1 MPQGDTILAM
11 SGDSMDT
18 AVLRQVR
25 NILAFFAVALVLYIL
40 KITSGVIMPM
50 VIALF
55 IFIFVNP
62 YLGRMDRLKIPRVL
76 SSIIVTGGVCLLI
89 FVVVYLFFM
98 IINQLMA
105 PDTGIPHYVQRI
117 ALLDR
122 SLSDWLA
129 PYLDEDPL
137 TFSVLAWLNV
147 DWYALAMTSLTN
159 LSGRFMSVAS
169 DALLVVLYLMFL
181 ILERQ
186 TVMPKLVA
194 AFPVGKI
201 QKAGQMMD
209 SISKQVSRYMSIKAF
224 ISLITGVLFYLTAVW
239 VKLDFA
245 LIWGVL
251 ATVLNFIPTIGS
263 IVVTVLGIFMA
274 VIQFAPD
281 WSTVMM
287 ISFLFIIIEMVMGNI
302 VDPRFQGVQLNL
314 SPLVILIF
322 LALWGYIW
330 GIPGMFLS
338 VPMTSV
344 LQVFCANSPTLR
356 PISIII
362 SEGSTYRKDY
372 ETKKRKKRGK
382 GSGLPV

>member
-1 MPQGDTILAM
+1 MALE
-11 SGDSMDT
+11 SSDT
-18 AVLRQVR
+18 AIRRQTR
-25 NILAFFAVALVLYIL
+25 NILAFFAVVLGMYIL
-40 KITSGVIMPM
+40 KLTSSVMMPII
-50 VIALF
+50 IALF
-55 IFIFVNP
+55 IFIFINP
-62 YLGRMDRLKIPRVL
+62 YLAKMDKLKIPRVL
-76 SSIIVTGGVCLLI
+76 SSVIVTGSVCLIL
-89 FVVVYLFFM
+89 FFLVYLFFI

-129 PYLDEDPL
+129 PYLDEDPM
-137 TFSVLAWLNV
+137 TFSVLSWMNV
-147 DWYALAMTSLTN
+147 DWYALVMAWLTN
-159 LSGRFMSVAS
+159 LSSRFMSVMS
-169 DALLVVLYLMFL
+169 DAMLVVLYLMFL
-181 ILERQ
+181 VLERQ
-186 TVMPKLVA
+186 SVMPKLMA

-201 QKAGQMMD
+201 QKAGEMLN
-209 SISKQVSRYMSIKAF
+209 SISKQVSRYLSIKF
-224 ISLITGVLFYLTAVW
+224 IISAVTGILFYFTAVW

-251 ATVLNFIPTIGS
+251 ATILNFIPTIGS

-274 VIQFAPD
+274 IIQFAPD
-281 WSTVMM
+281 WSTVLMV
-287 ISFLFIIIEMVMGNI
+287 SFFFVVIEMVMGNI

-356 PISIII
+356 PLSIMI
-362 SEGSTYRKDY
+362 SEGSSYRRDFD
-372 ETKKRKKRGK
+372 KKERHKRRNRKQ
-382 GSGLPV
+382 

>member
-1 MPQGDTILAM
+1 MALE
-11 SGDSMDT
+11 SSDT
-18 AVLRQVR
+18 AIRRQTR
-25 NILAFFAVALVLYIL
+25 NILAFFAVVLGMYIL
-40 KITSGVIMPM
+40 KLTSSVMMPII
-50 VIALF
+50 IALF
-55 IFIFVNP
+55 IFIFINP
-62 YLGRMDRLKIPRVL
+62 YLAKMDKLKIPRVL
-76 SSIIVTGGVCLLI
+76 SSVIVTGSVCLIL
-89 FVVVYLFFM
+89 FFLVYLFFI

-129 PYLDEDPL
+129 PYLDEDPM
-137 TFSVLAWLNV
+137 TFSVLSWMNV
-147 DWYALAMTSLTN
+147 DWYALVMAWLTN
-159 LSGRFMSVAS
+159 LSSRFMSVMS
-169 DALLVVLYLMFL
+169 DAMLVVLYLMFL
-181 ILERQ
+181 VLERQ
-186 TVMPKLVA
+186 SVMPKLMA

-201 QKAGQMMD
+201 QKAGEMLN
-209 SISKQVSRYMSIKAF
+209 SISKQVSRYLSIKF
-224 ISLITGVLFYLTAVW
+224 IISAVTGILFYFTAVW

-251 ATVLNFIPTIGS
+251 ATILNFIPTIGS

-274 VIQFAPD
+274 IIQFAPD
-281 WSTVMM
+281 WSTVLMV
-287 ISFLFIIIEMVMGNI
+287 SFFFVVIEMVMGNI
-302 VDPRFQGVQLNL
+302 VDPHFQGVQLNL

-356 PISIII
+356 PLSIMI
-362 SEGSTYRKDY
+362 SEGSSYRRDFD
-372 ETKKRKKRGK
+372 KKERHKRRNRKQ
-382 GSGLPV
+382 

>member
-1 MPQGDTILAM
+1 MALE
-11 SGDSMDT
+11 SSDT
-18 AVLRQVR
+18 AIRRQTR
-25 NILAFFAVALVLYIL
+25 NILAFFAVVLGMYIL
-40 KITSGVIMPM
+40 KLTSSVMMPII
-50 VIALF
+50 IALF
-55 IFIFVNP
+55 IFIFINP
-62 YLGRMDRLKIPRVL
+62 YLAKMDKLKIPRVL
-76 SSIIVTGGVCLLI
+76 SSVIVTGSVCLIL
-89 FVVVYLFFM
+89 FFLVYLFFI

-129 PYLDEDPL
+129 PYLDEDPM
-137 TFSVLAWLNV
+137 TFSVLSWMNV
-147 DWYALAMTSLTN
+147 DWYALVMAWLTN
-159 LSGRFMSVAS
+159 LSNRFMSVMS
-169 DALLVVLYLMFL
+169 DAMLVVLYLMFL
-181 ILERQ
+181 VLERQ
-186 TVMPKLVA
+186 SVMPKLMA

-201 QKAGQMMD
+201 QKAGEMLN
-209 SISKQVSRYMSIKAF
+209 SISKQVSRYLSIKF
-224 ISLITGVLFYLTAVW
+224 IISAVTGILFYFTAVW

-251 ATVLNFIPTIGS
+251 ATILNFIPTIGS

-274 VIQFAPD
+274 IIQFAPD
-281 WSTVMM
+281 WSTVLMV
-287 ISFLFIIIEMVMGNI
+287 SFFFVVIEMVMGNI
-302 VDPRFQGVQLNL
+302 VDPHFQGVQLNL

-356 PISIII
+356 PLSIMI
-362 SEGSTYRKDY
+362 SEGSSYRRDFD
-372 ETKKRKKRGK
+372 KKERHKRRNRKQ
-382 GSGLPV
+382 

>member
-1 MPQGDTILAM
+1 MALE
-11 SGDSMDT
+11 SSDT
-18 AVLRQVR
+18 AIRRQTR
-25 NILAFFAVALVLYIL
+25 NILAFFAVVLGMYIL
-40 KITSGVIMPM
+40 KLTSSVMMPII
-50 VIALF
+50 IALF
-55 IFIFVNP
+55 IFIFINP
-62 YLGRMDRLKIPRVL
+62 YLAKMDKLKIPRVL
-76 SSIIVTGGVCLLI
+76 SSVIVTGSVCLIL
-89 FVVVYLFFM
+89 FFLVYLFFI

-129 PYLDEDPL
+129 PYLDEDPM
-137 TFSVLAWLNV
+137 TFSVLSWMNV
-147 DWYALAMTSLTN
+147 DWYALVMAWLTN
-159 LSGRFMSVAS
+159 LSSRFMSVMS
-169 DALLVVLYLMFL
+169 DAMLVVLYLMFL
-181 ILERQ
+181 VLERQ
-186 TVMPKLVA
+186 SVMPKLMA

-201 QKAGQMMD
+201 QKAGEMLN
-209 SISKQVSRYMSIKAF
+209 SISKQVSRYLSIKF
-224 ISLITGVLFYLTAVW
+224 IISAVTGILFYFTAVW

-251 ATVLNFIPTIGS
+251 ATILNFIPTIGS

-274 VIQFAPD
+274 IIQFAPD
-281 WSTVMM
+281 WSTVLMV
-287 ISFLFIIIEMVMGNI
+287 SFFFVVIEMVMGNI
-302 VDPRFQGVQLNL
+302 VDPRFQGVQLDL

-356 PISIII
+356 PLSIMI
-362 SEGSTYRKDY
+362 SEGSSYRRDFD
-372 ETKKRKKRGK
+372 KKERHKRRNRKQ
-382 GSGLPV
+382 

>member
-1 MPQGDTILAM
+1 MALE
-11 SGDSMDT
+11 SSDT
-18 AVLRQVR
+18 AIRRQTR
-25 NILAFFAVALVLYIL
+25 NILAFFAVVLGMYIL
-40 KITSGVIMPM
+40 KLTSSVMMPII
-50 VIALF
+50 IALF
-55 IFIFVNP
+55 IFIFINP
-62 YLGRMDRLKIPRVL
+62 YLAKMDKLKIPRVL
-76 SSIIVTGGVCLLI
+76 SSVIVTGSVCLIL
-89 FVVVYLFFM
+89 FFLVYLFFI

-129 PYLDEDPL
+129 PYLDEDPM
-137 TFSVLAWLNV
+137 TFSVLSWMNV
-147 DWYALAMTSLTN
+147 DWYALVMAWLTN
-159 LSGRFMSVAS
+159 LSSRFMSVMS
-169 DALLVVLYLMFL
+169 DAMLVVLYLMFL
-181 ILERQ
+181 VLERQ
-186 TVMPKLVA
+186 SVMPKLMA

-201 QKAGQMMD
+201 QKAGEMLN
-209 SISKQVSRYMSIKAF
+209 SISKQVSMYLSIKF
-224 ISLITGVLFYLTAVW
+224 IISAVTGILFYFTAVW

-251 ATVLNFIPTIGS
+251 ATILNFIPTIGS

-274 VIQFAPD
+274 IIQFAPD
-281 WSTVMM
+281 WSTVLMV
-287 ISFLFIIIEMVMGNI
+287 SFFFVVIEMVMGNI

-356 PISIII
+356 TLSIMI
-362 SEGSTYRKDY
+362 SEGSSYRRDFD
-372 ETKKRKKRGK
+372 KKERHKRRNRKQ
-382 GSGLPV
+382 

>member
-1 MPQGDTILAM
+1 MALE
-11 SGDSMDT
+11 SSDT
-18 AVLRQVR
+18 AIRRQTR
-25 NILAFFAVALVLYIL
+25 NILAFFAVVLGMYIL
-40 KITSGVIMPM
+40 KLTSSVMMPII
-50 VIALF
+50 IALF
-55 IFIFVNP
+55 IFIFINP
-62 YLGRMDRLKIPRVL
+62 YLAKMDKLKIPRVL
-76 SSIIVTGGVCLLI
+76 SSVIVTGSVCLIL
-89 FVVVYLFFM
+89 FFLVYLFFI

-129 PYLDEDPL
+129 PYLDEDPM
-137 TFSVLAWLNV
+137 TFSVLSWMNV
-147 DWYALAMTSLTN
+147 DWYALVMAWLTN
-159 LSGRFMSVAS
+159 LSSRFMSVMS
-169 DALLVVLYLMFL
+169 DAMLVVLYLMFL
-181 ILERQ
+181 VLERQ
-186 TVMPKLVA
+186 SVMPKLMA

-201 QKAGQMMD
+201 QKAGEMLN
-209 SISKQVSRYMSIKAF
+209 SISKQVSRYLSIKF
-224 ISLITGVLFYLTAVW
+224 IISAVTGILFYFTAVW

-251 ATVLNFIPTIGS
+251 ATILNFIPTIGS

-274 VIQFAPD
+274 IIQFAPD
-281 WSTVMM
+281 WSTVLMV
-287 ISFLFIIIEMVMGNI
+287 SFFFVVIEMVMGNI

-356 PISIII
+356 PLSIMISD
-362 SEGSTYRKDY
+362 GSSYRRDFD
-372 ETKKRKKRGK
+372 KKERHKRRNRKQ
-382 GSGLPV
+382 